1 MSLNGFFLWFILLW
15 VVVLISLFAI
25 GGYFMFR
32 KFLKRMPKQDGWS
45 ELDWQEH
52 YIKNT
57 IHLWSKSE
65 KDLLEELVSPV
76 PELFRDVARERI
88 AGQIGKLALE
98 ENASSITRALLI
110 KGYIVATPKR
120 DHNFLRKKCKELQI
134 DLTPYEGFFQQS
146 PELGVTS
153 KIAK

>member
-1 MSLNGFFLWFILLW
+1 MSLSGYFLWFILLW
-15 VVVLISLFAI
+15 VVVLVTLFAI

-57 IHLWSKSE
+57 IHLWSQPE

-134 DLTPYEGFFQQS
+134 DLTPYELFFERS
-146 PELGVTS
+146 PEVGVTS
-153 KIAK
+153 RIAK